1 MRARPGRKP
10 LTVSL
15 MSISWGTGGGCS
27 RARRMTTRQVS
38 RWASGFGATEDRLDR
53 YRRRRDRRED
63 RELREGRREPLAA
76 SVLRLLRFLVA
87 AALSVGVFL
96 GGAFLILQTEWT
108 WGWPVLLILVA
119 LIMITL
125 GGVRR
130 SEEHTSELQSRG
142 HLVCRLLLE

>member
-15 MSISWGTGGGCS
+15 MSISWGTRSGRS

-38 RWASGFGATEDRLDR
+38 RWASGFGATEDRR
-53 YRRRRDRRED
+53 ERDRRED

-125 GGVRR
+125 GGVRPR
-130 SEEHTSELQSRG
+130 TSY
-142 HLVCRLLLE
+142 HLSPAE